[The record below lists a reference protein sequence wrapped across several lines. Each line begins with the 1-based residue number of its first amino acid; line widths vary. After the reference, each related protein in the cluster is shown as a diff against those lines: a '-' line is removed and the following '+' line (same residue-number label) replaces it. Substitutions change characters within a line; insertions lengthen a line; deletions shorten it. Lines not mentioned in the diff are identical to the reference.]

1 MLCPSLM
8 KVQRERV
15 IVPFLQGIN
24 LNNQNNCWAAIYI
37 KYINIYIYTLYIHTC
52 INTHTYIYMY
62 VCMHCNIVGVW

>member
-24 LNNQNNCWAAIYI
+24 LNNQNNCWAAICI
-37 KYINIYIYTLYIHTC
+37 KYINIHIYIYTIYTYMHKYTHIH
-52 INTHTYIYMY
+52 IY
-62 VCMHCNIVGVW
+62 VCMYAL